1 MAFPL
6 SSRPRSKN
14 SSEIGFAFGSNP
26 SSVVESRTYVCAGAH
41 ASVRDRICMCRCE
54 PVRAQA
60 YVGAEKGQKEPA
72 QDLEG
77 VMVCLRLHHLLL
89 SPPEDDADS
98 YDHK

>member
-1 MAFPL
+1 
-6 SSRPRSKN
+6 
-14 SSEIGFAFGSNP
+14 
-26 SSVVESRTYVCAGAH
+26 
-41 ASVRDRICMCRCE
+41 MC
-54 PVRAQA
+54 AQA

-72 QDLEG
+72 YDLEG